1 MDTTTNTMLA
11 ERLFRLHLAK
21 FTDPDMT
28 REAYADLFTE
38 DAVQQFPYA
47 PAPYAK
53 EVVGRDAIVE
63 YISNVVRGATDWHF
77 KNFEFSNTSDPET
90 IFVEFEGSANVI
102 TTGKRYSQLY
112 IGRITLEE
120 GKISCYREF
129 WNPIWIMDAFM

>member
-1 MDTTTNTMLA
+1 MNTITNTTLA

-21 FTDPDMT
+21 FTNPDMT

-53 EVVGRDAIVE
+53 EVAGRDAIAE
-63 YISNVVRGATDWHF
+63 YISNVANGATDWDF
-77 KNFEFSNTSDPET
+77 KNFVFSTTSDPET
-90 IFVEFEGSANVI
+90 IFVEFEGSATVI
-102 TTGKRYSQLY
+102 ATGKRYSQLY
-112 IGRITLEE
+112 IGRITLQE